1 MASRAHGVV
10 TRAELL
16 DAGLTPK
23 EIKWRVRTGL
33 LIPLYRGVYRVG
45 HVAPSVEADYMA
57 AVKAC
62 GDGALLSGRAAGWIE
77 GLIRGRPPKPEVIAP
92 TERRI
97 PGLRCRRA
105 RKLDPR
111 DHTTHKGIPVTT
123 VAKTTVDLAA
133 TLPYPALARAFHEA
147 GIRHQITPEDIEEV
161 LTRKPNA
168 KRAKQLRAIIWGDSE
183 VTLSRLEDRFIELLK
198 ADRLDL
204 PVTNRPAGGRYV
216 DCRWPEHT
224 LTVEL
229 DSYTYHRSRHAWE
242 EDRKRERQARAR
254 GDDFR
259 RFTWGDVFERPA
271 ATLRE
276 MRVALAAG
284 EVYGSTSPRRIA

>member
-1 MASRAHGVV
+1 MAGSDRPAHPALPRRLPG
-10 TRAELL
+10 R
-16 DAGLTPK
+16 P
-23 EIKWRVRTGL
+23 RR
-33 LIPLYRGVYRVG
+33 
-45 HVAPSVEADYMA
+45 PSVEADYMA

-147 GIRHQITPEDIEEV
+147 GIRHQITPR
-161 LTRKPNA
+161 TSRK
-168 KRAKQLRAIIWGDSE
+168 
-183 VTLSRLEDRFIELLK
+183 
-198 ADRLDL
+198 
-204 PVTNRPAGGRYV
+204 
-216 DCRWPEHT
+216 C
-224 LTVEL
+224 
-229 DSYTYHRSRHAWE
+229 
-242 EDRKRERQARAR
+242 
-254 GDDFR
+254 
-259 RFTWGDVFERPA
+259 
-271 ATLRE
+271 
-276 MRVALAAG
+276 
-284 EVYGSTSPRRIA
+284 